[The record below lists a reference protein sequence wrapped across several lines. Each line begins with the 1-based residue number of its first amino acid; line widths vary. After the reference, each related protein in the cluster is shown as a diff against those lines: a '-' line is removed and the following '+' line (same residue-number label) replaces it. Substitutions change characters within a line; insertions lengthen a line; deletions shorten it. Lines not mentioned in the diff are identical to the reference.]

1 MQVNPVVFESFP
13 LLRTQRL
20 LLREIRPSDASKIF
34 EMRSDRRVNRFIART
49 GMEDE
54 QQAEQL
60 VEKTISAY
68 RNRLGIGWAA
78 EREENGK
85 IIGTCGFNR
94 IDFQNLRAEIGG
106 ELSVDYWGKRL
117 AREAV
122 EAIVH
127 FGFHTM
133 NLHSIEARVSP
144 GNRSAIFLLES
155 LGFKKEAH
163 FKEVIFFN
171 GKFLDMAVY
180 SLVGGVVNVP
190 E

>member
-1 MQVNPVVFESFP
+1 MQVNPAIFETFP
-13 LLRTQRL
+13 LLRTKRL
-20 LLREIRPSDASKIF
+20 LLRDIRPSDASQIF
-34 EMRSDRRVNRFIART
+34 EMRSNNRVNRFIART
-49 GMEDE
+49 AMDDE
-54 QQAEQL
+54 QQADQL
-60 VEKTISAY
+60 VEKTINAY
-68 RNRLGIGWAA
+68 RSKQGIGWAA

-117 AREAV
+117 AGEAV
-122 EAIVH
+122 EAIVN

-133 NLHSIEARVSP
+133 NLHAIEARVSP
-144 GNRSAIFLLES
+144 GNRSAIFILDS

-163 FKEVIFFN
+163 FKDMIFFN

-180 SLVGGVVNVP
+180 SLIKG
-190 E
+190 